1 MKFLNKATLAAA
13 IAAAPFAAQA
23 ELKAMDDAALSATTG
38 QAGVT
43 IEIDIEGAGVSV
55 GEIEYTDTGSGATG
69 GGSVLLQNVN
79 INNVTGLTQTID
91 INEEGDLLVTQSG
104 VTGMS
109 VTLGDVAG
117 VADNQYSAV
126 ALKGANGTAEL
137 VDSVSITMDL
147 GNSDIVIHN
156 MADGSTLGAAAGITG
171 TNAGNTSSVA
181 IQMATSV
188 QITDMDVQM
197 FGYTADQAIAR
208 TGLSLTGG
216 NSSLDQEV
224 ATRNS
229 AVVTAQGQLDAA
241 NADLI
246 TANAAFDSQLYTVG
260 TDSSGR
266 ITTVTLN
273 SDGSDATG
281 ALAADIATQ
290 NTAVDAVS
298 SAQAAKSDADAAKLQ
313 SDNTAS
319 LADGGAVTIENLTF
333 DNNGAPATINQTIWA
348 DSDGVYIQ
356 MGQIQGD
363 LTIGSIG
370 IGNNA
375 QGQAL
380 SIGSVAVR
388 DINLSGLTQRISGH
402 D

>member
-1 MKFLNKATLAAA
+1 MKFLKKATLAAA

-109 VTLGDVAG
+109 VTLGDNAG
-117 VADNQYSAV
+117 ADNQFSAV
-126 ALKGANGTAEL
+126 ALKGTNGTAEL

-147 GNSDIVIHN
+147 GDSDITIHN
-156 MADGSTLGAAAGITG
+156 MADGSTLGAAAGVTG
-171 TNAGNTSSVA
+171 TNANNTSSVA

-188 QITDMDVQM
+188 QITDLDAQL
-197 FGYTADQAIAR
+197 FGYTQDQANNRVAAAA
-208 TGLSLTGG
+208 GKDLSAGDTLT
-216 NSSLDQEV
+216 
-224 ATRNS
+224 
-229 AVVTAQGQLDAA
+229 AVEQAQA
-241 NADLI
+241 NA
-246 TANAAFDSQLYTVG
+246 
-260 TDSSGR
+260 
-266 ITTVTLN
+266 
-273 SDGSDATG
+273 
-281 ALAADIATQ
+281 
-290 NTAVDAVS
+290 
-298 SAQAAKSDADAAKLQ
+298 
-313 SDNTAS
+313 

-333 DNNGAPATINQTIWA
+333 DNNGAAATINQTVWA

-375 QGQAL
+375 AGQPL